1 MNEPAP
7 NDGSRV
13 TSRHC
18 ARRNASAVIAL
29 LGMCLWTCAP
39 AGDNPAVPDTAQQKA
54 GYSAGFEFGDRLA
67 RLRNQGSE
75 VELEAV
81 FRGVID
87 ALSGAAPL
95 MSRQQMQATLDGL
108 EATAVGK
115 PTVDVGKED
124 ARLPARV
131 RGFADDFARL
141 NAAREGVVVL
151 PSGVQYEVL
160 EAGSGKKPGA
170 DDTVLI
176 HYEGSLTNGVVFDS
190 TREDDKP
197 ARLAMKEIV
206 VPGMREAVMLMNEGA
221 KWRVVIPPAMGF
233 GRAGNNML
241 RKRDLIYEIELLAVE
256 SPVKQAPAATGAVN
270 TQGAD
275 ATP

>member
-1 MNEPAP
+1 MKIPAP
-7 NDGSRV
+7 IDDPRV
-13 TSRHC
+13 KARLC
-18 ARRNASAVIAL
+18 ARRNASAGIAL

-39 AGDNPAVPDTAQQKA
+39 AGDSPAAPETAQQKA

-67 RLRNQGSE
+67 RLRDQGSE

-81 FRGVID
+81 FRGAID

-95 MSRQQMQATLDGL
+95 ISRQQMRTTLDGL
-108 EATAVGK
+108 GAATAEK
-115 PTVDVGKED
+115 PAANVGKED
-124 ARLPARV
+124 VRLPARAH
-131 RGFADDFARL
+131 GFADDFARL

-160 EAGSGKKPGA
+160 RVGSGKQPGV
-170 DDTVLI
+170 DDAVVI
-176 HYEGSLTNGVVFDS
+176 QYEGSLTNGVVFDS
-190 TREDDKP
+190 TLEDDKP
-197 ARLAMKEIV
+197 ARLALKEIV
-206 VPGMREAVMLMNEGA
+206 VPGLREALLLMNEGA

-233 GRAGNNML
+233 GRSGNNML

-256 SPVKQAPAATGAVN
+256 SPVKGTPAATGADN
-270 TQGAD
+270 TRGAD

>member
-1 MNEPAP
+1 MNKPAA
-7 NDGSRV
+7 NDDTRV
-13 TSRHC
+13 KNRHC
-18 ARRNASAVIAL
+18 ARRNAAAGIAL

-39 AGDNPAVPDTAQQKA
+39 AGDSPAVPDTVQQKA

-67 RLRNQGSE
+67 RLRDQGSE

-95 MSRQQMQATLDGL
+95 MSRQQMRATLDGL
-108 EATAVGK
+108 EAAAAEK
-115 PTVDVGKED
+115 STVDVGVED
-124 ARLPARV
+124 VRLPARAH
-131 RGFADDFARL
+131 GFADDFARL

-160 EAGSGKKPGA
+160 KAGSGKQPRA
-170 DDTVLI
+170 DDTVVI

-197 ARLAMKEIV
+197 ARLALKEIV
-206 VPGMREAVMLMNEGA
+206 VPGMREALMLMNEGA
-221 KWRVVIPPAMGF
+221 KWRVVIPPGMGF

-241 RKRDLIYEIELLAVE
+241 RKRDLIYELELLEVE
-256 SPVKQAPAATGAVN
+256 SPAKEAPAVTGAVN
-270 TQGAD
+270 TRGAD
-275 ATP
+275 ATS